1 MVGIKNVDRIS
12 FFGYNVAERL
22 VFSMLVKYSYV
33 NHLGKKFG
41 FFQCDMEDFRKF
53 WLSRKDT
60 IKAISLIKGQRV
72 FVYSF
77 KLKKWL
83 CVSHERMNN
92 FPYKK

>member
-1 MVGIKNVDRIS
+1 
-12 FFGYNVAERL
+12 
-22 VFSMLVKYSYV
+22 MLVKYSYV

-41 FFQCDMEDFRKF
+41 FFQCDMEDFRQF
-53 WLSRKDT
+53 WFSRKDT

-77 KLKKWL
+77 RLKKWL
-83 CVSHERMNN
+83 CVCHERMKN